1 MKSYR
6 QFATA
11 STISQ
16 NFRAQSTKMTDWIP
30 KSEAGK
36 NITLSESGVTKALNS
51 YAGGSGKVQCF
62 SIVNHKNFIVN
73 IVLTIS
79 TT

>member
-1 MKSYR
+1 
-6 QFATA
+6 
-11 STISQ
+11 
-16 NFRAQSTKMTDWIP
+16 MTDWIP

-36 NITLSESGVTKALNS
+36 KWYKFTLSASGVTKALNS
-51 YAGGSGKVQCF
+51 YAGGSGNVQCF
-62 SIVNHKNFIVN
+62 SIVNHKNKNFIGN